1 MYSETKQFFR
11 YCLILKVFFSLKISN
26 DKMEMQK
33 KTTKY
38 KKKQKTKKKQKYNS
52 SLGNKIKV
60 NIVNSFFPV

>member
-33 KTTKY
+33 KQKT
-38 KKKQKTKKKQKYNS
+38 KQKTKNNKK
-52 SLGNKIKV
+52 KI
-60 NIVNSFFPV
+60 